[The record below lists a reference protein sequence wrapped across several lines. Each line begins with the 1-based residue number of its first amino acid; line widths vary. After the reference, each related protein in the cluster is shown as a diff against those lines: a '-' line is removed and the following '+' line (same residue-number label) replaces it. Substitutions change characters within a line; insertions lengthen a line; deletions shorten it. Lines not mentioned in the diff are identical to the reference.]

1 MKSATIL
8 KTDLPLI
15 LEVFEEKY
23 KILCEKTPEEPN
35 IQEAEFYK
43 GACRR
48 IMHELNNQTLTYKS
62 NLAYLI
68 LQMLDEHMQKHH
80 DNGQAFTE
88 LRRRIAAQLRD

>member
-15 LEVFEEKY
+15 SEVFKERY
-23 KILCEKTPEEPN
+23 RILCQKTPEEPN

-48 IMHELNNQTLTYKS
+48 IMHELDNQTLTYSS

-68 LQMLDEHMQKHH
+68 IQMLDEHTAKHH
-80 DNGQAFTE
+80 DNEYAE
-88 LRRRIAAQLRD
+88 LRRRIASQLRD

>member
-15 LEVFEEKY
+15 LDVFEEKY
-23 KILCEKTPEEPN
+23 KILCQKTPEEPN
-35 IQEAEFYK
+35 IQEQEFYK

-48 IMHELNNQTLTYKS
+48 IMHELDNQTLTYSS

-68 LQMLDEHMQKHH
+68 IQMLDEHKTKHH
-80 DNGQAFTE
+80 DNEYAD
-88 LRRRIAAQLRD
+88 LRRRIASQLRD

>member
-8 KTDLPLI
+8 KTDLPLL

-23 KILCEKTPEEPN
+23 RVLCQKTPEEPN
-35 IQEAEFYK
+35 IREAEFYK

-48 IMHELNNQTLTYKS
+48 IMHELENQTLTYTS

-68 LQMLDEHMQKHH
+68 IQMLDDHEKKHH
-80 DNGQAFTE
+80 KNEYAFTE
-88 LRRRIAAQLRD
+88 LRRRIATQLRD